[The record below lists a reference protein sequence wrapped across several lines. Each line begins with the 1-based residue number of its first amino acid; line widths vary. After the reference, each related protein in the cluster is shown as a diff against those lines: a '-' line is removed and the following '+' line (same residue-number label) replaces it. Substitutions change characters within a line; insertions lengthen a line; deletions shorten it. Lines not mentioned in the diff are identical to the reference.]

1 MTITMLERAV
11 SRERSWT
18 TAGSSALTSPVWVG
32 PARPEVQPAS
42 TERPLGVVIPLRR
55 ASEVIPARR
64 LRLTRRG
71 RLALTLAT
79 AGCVLAIAGLA
90 VASSS
95 STPEASAPTT
105 ATSVVVAPGDT
116 LWDLALRADPQADP
130 RVTVAR
136 IVELNNLS
144 GGHIQPGQQLQLPTG

>member
-1 MTITMLERAV
+1 MTITTLERAV
-11 SRERSWT
+11 PRERSWT
-18 TAGSSALTSPVWVG
+18 MAGSSALTSPVWVE
-32 PARPEVQPAS
+32 PARPEFQPAPAES
-42 TERPLGVVIPLRR
+42 RLGVVIPLRR
-55 ASEVIPARR
+55 SSEVIADRG

-90 VASSS
+90 VAPPSSA
-95 STPEASAPTT
+95 PEASTPTT

-136 IVELNNLS
+136 IVELNNLA
-144 GGHIQPGQQLQLPTG
+144 GGYIQPGQKLQLPTD